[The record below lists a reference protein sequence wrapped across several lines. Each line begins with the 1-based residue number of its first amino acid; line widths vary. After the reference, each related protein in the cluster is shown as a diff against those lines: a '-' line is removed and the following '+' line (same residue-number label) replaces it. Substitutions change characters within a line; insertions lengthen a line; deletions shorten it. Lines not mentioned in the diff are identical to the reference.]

1 MIYSVQLRYA
11 FRTGALTGVAAGR
24 LFRVFARSTAGH
36 VAAWEKQQELRT
48 GKWNSHDHTFVVP
61 GGDETRGRV
70 LHLSRGAERA
80 VPGRSFTSMCDV
92 PRRERALFVDDGVGG
107 CFIHGWPPCRCA
119 RCIVLHH
126 GLDELESAVGSGG
139 TLTIVG

>member
-1 MIYSVQLRYA
+1 MVYSVQLSYA
-11 FRTGALTGVAAGR
+11 FRTGALTGVVAGR
-24 LFRVFARSTAGH
+24 LVRVFVRSTADH
-36 VAAWEKQQELRT
+36 VAGWEKQQELRV
-48 GKWNSHDHTFVVP
+48 GKWNPYDHSFVPP
-61 GGDETRGRV
+61 GGREMRGRV
-70 LHLSRGAERA
+70 LRLSGGTEQAA
-80 VPGRSFTSMCDV
+80 LGRSFTGACDA

-126 GLDELESAVGSGG
+126 GLDELGSAVGSGG

>member
-1 MIYSVQLRYA
+1 V
-11 FRTGALTGVAAGR
+11 
-24 LFRVFARSTAGH
+24 
-36 VAAWEKQQELRT
+36 
-48 GKWNSHDHTFVVP
+48 GKWNPYDHTFVPP
-61 GGDETRGRV
+61 GGREMRGRPGSI
-70 LHLSRGAERA
+70 LHRR
-80 VPGRSFTSMCDV
+80 VRC

-126 GLDELESAVGSGG
+126 GLDELGSAVGSGG